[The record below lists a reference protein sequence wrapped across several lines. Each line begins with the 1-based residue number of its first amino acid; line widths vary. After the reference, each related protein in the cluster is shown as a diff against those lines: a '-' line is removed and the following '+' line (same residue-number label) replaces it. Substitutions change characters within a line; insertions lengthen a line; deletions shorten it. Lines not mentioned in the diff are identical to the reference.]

1 MSQTPE
7 APRRPTGT
15 GPAQTLTGLRL
26 WLHELYHGRTK
37 RAQRFQLTVVII
49 DLATIAF
56 FVATPV
62 LLDSGAFLWID
73 YAIAVLLAAD
83 VVARGL
89 ASRDVARWLRRP
101 TVMVDLFILATLLF
115 PYWLANFGFLRILRL
130 WSISRNGIIW
140 IPLRRHGL
148 QRWEDPG
155 RAIVNLVTFLFVATG
170 FIYTSFFRAGS
181 GFSGYIDALYF
192 TVATVT
198 TTGFGDITLPG
209 PWGKLT
215 SIVTMLIGI
224 SLFVRLAQLIFRPY
238 KVEFSCPQCA
248 LQRHEPDAVHCKAC
262 GFRLKIPDVDD

>member
-1 MSQTPE
+1 M
-7 APRRPTGT
+7 
-15 GPAQTLTGLRL
+15 
-26 WLHELYHGRTK
+26 
-37 RAQRFQLTVVII
+37 VII
-49 DLATIAF
+49 DLLTIAF
-56 FVATPV
+56 FIATPV
-62 LLDSGAFLWID
+62 LRDTGAFLWID

-83 VVARGL
+83 IAARGL
-89 ASRDVARWLRRP
+89 ASADTLRWLRRP
-101 TVMVDLFILATLLF
+101 TVLVDLVILATLLF

-148 QRWEDPG
+148 QRWEDTG
-155 RAIVNLVTFLFVATG
+155 RAIVNLITFLFVATG

-238 KVEFSCPQCA
+238 KVDFSCPQCA